1 MENLV
6 EEIQHLQVKPGD
18 VVFFKM
24 KDGTTEEEALGLADY
39 IRERSGDDLE
49 GVTVLFGHGQTM
61 VEVIESMPEEAM
73 NEIGWFRAIDPNKN

>member
-24 KDGTTEEEALGLADY
+24 KKGTTEEEAMHLGQY
-39 IRERSGDDLE
+39 IRERSGEYLE
-49 GVTVLFGHGQTM
+49 GVTVLFGHDQTM
-61 VEVIESMPEEAM
+61 IEVIESMPEQAM
-73 NEIGWFRAIDPNKN
+73 NEIGWYRPDPNKN

>member
-24 KDGTTEEEALGLADY
+24 KKGTTEEEAMHLGHY
-39 IRERSGDDLE
+39 IRERSGEHLE
-49 GVTVLFGHGQTM
+49 GVTVLGGHDQPM
-61 VEVIESMPEEAM
+61 VEVLEAMPEEAM
-73 NEIGWFRAIDPNKN
+73 NEIGWYRHSE